1 MQTAQ
6 NNRMPLESGAQTAR
20 KVNPPHGIHQIK
32 TPLGFPGVPTVN
44 CYIIEEPLTLVD
56 AGLNSPA
63 AWKTFVEGLEA
74 IGYRPEQFERILI
87 THAHPDHF
95 GFAERVRQ
103 LSGAQVFI
111 GEHSAGSFALNDTDA
126 VAQRRPVYREFFM
139 RLGLDEQVFAT
150 LALSGEMMRAMAPC
164 VRGDVTLLK
173 EGDRIPF
180 RDFELQILY
189 TPGHT
194 REIICYYEPKQ
205 GLLFSSDHLLQ
216 ETSPNPLIDLGPD
229 GERDF
234 NLKFRSLAS
243 YFEQIERVRKLD
255 LSCVL
260 PGHGLPF
267 VGHEAVI
274 DSLFLFYEKRQK
286 KIRNTLSEM
295 GPSNLRQLAER
306 LFPWAF
312 GMQLFLA
319 TCELLGNLE
328 VMEEANEVR
337 RHDDGCHYLFEACSA
352 R

>member
-1 MQTAQ
+1 MDASQKKQVSLDRGTMIAH
-6 NNRMPLESGAQTAR
+6 
-20 KVNPPHGIHQIK
+20 KVDLPRGIHQVR

-63 AWKTFVEGLEA
+63 AWKVFVDYLET
-74 IGYRPEQFERILI
+74 IGYRPDQFERILI

-111 GEHSAGSFALNDTDA
+111 GEHSADSFALNDTDA
-126 VAQRRPVYREFFM
+126 VAQRKPVYREFFL

-164 VRGDVTLLK
+164 IQGDVTLVK

-180 RDFELQILY
+180 QDFVLEVLY

-194 REIICYYEPKQ
+194 REIVCYHEPDQ
-205 GLLFSSDHLLQ
+205 GLIFSSDHLLQ
-216 ETSPNPLIDLGPD
+216 ETSPNPLIDLGPE
-229 GERDF
+229 GERDY

-243 YFEQIERVRKLD
+243 YFEQIERVRKLN

-267 VGHEAVI
+267 AGHEAVI
-274 DSLFLFYEKRQK
+274 DSLFLFYDKRQK
-286 KIRNTLSEM
+286 KIWNALGEM
-295 GPSNLRQLAER
+295 GPSNLRQLTER
-306 LFPWAF
+306 LFPKAF

-328 VMEEANEVR
+328 VMEEAGRVR
-337 RHDDGCHYLFEACSA
+337 RHDDGRHYLFEATPS